1 MGFLL
6 HHTYRNDERL
16 IAPVSLRTAA
26 QKNYR
31 SGGTV
36 SLRQT
41 FGRVINSLLCHTFRN
56 DKRRCASRLK
66 KGQKCSMI
74 N

>member
-31 SGGTV
+31 SGGTGICP
-36 SLRQT
+36 SLC
-41 FGRVINSLLCHTFRN
+41 GRLSVE
-56 DKRRCASRLK
+56 
-66 KGQKCSMI
+66 
-74 N
+74 